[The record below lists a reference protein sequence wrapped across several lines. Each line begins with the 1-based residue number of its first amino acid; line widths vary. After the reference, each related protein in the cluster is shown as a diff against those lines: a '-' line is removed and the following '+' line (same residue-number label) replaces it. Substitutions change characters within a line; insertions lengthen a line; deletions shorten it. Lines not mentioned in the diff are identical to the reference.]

1 MARVVLNDA
10 SGNKTFLQISNK
22 GYMWT
27 LINASG
33 IILLYFPLSIGLTFY
48 QRWFLQRFHYPLLV
62 VMFHLMTK
70 FFMAAIFRYLW
81 QCWYRRQRIK
91 LDWPNTIRKIAPMG
105 FVSGLDIAFSNWG
118 LEFITVSLYTMTK
131 STSIIFILFFALLF
145 KLEEKS
151 WSLIFIV
158 AMISGGL
165 IMFTYKAT
173 QFDLMGFLLVLFAS
187 FSSGI
192 RWTLAQF
199 VMQRAEMGLSNPLDM
214 LYHVQPWMFISILP
228 FMIAFE
234 AGVAIHGWH
243 MLTFPEDMPLVWF
256 TILYITVGSVIALAM
271 ELSEYLVISR
281 MSSLTLSVA
290 SIFKEVCTLILAFEW
305 NGDRMS
311 GLNFV
316 GLLCCLGG
324 IICHVVHK
332 TTKTAKIN
340 AGQAEIAASLNKP
353 LLDEASARFL
363 ADVTTSTDE
372 EDDDHGGENSST
384 EVLFSV
390 LHSRDR

>member
-1 MARVVLNDA
+1 MARVVLND
-10 SGNKTFLQISNK
+10 SDGNKTLLQLKNNR
-22 GYMWT
+22 YLWN
-27 LINASG
+27 LFWASS
-33 IILLYFPLSIGLTFY
+33 IIVLYFPLSIGLTFY
-48 QRWFLQRFHYPLLV
+48 QRWFLQKFHYPLIV
-62 VMFHLMTK
+62 VMIHLLTK
-70 FFMAAIFRYLW
+70 FTVVAIFRLLW
-81 QCWYRRQRIK
+81 QCWHKRLRIR

-151 WSLIFIV
+151 WYLILIV
-158 AMISGGL
+158 GMISGGL

-199 VMQRAEMGLSNPLDM
+199 VMQRAEMGLSNPIDM

-234 AGVAIHGWH
+234 AGVGIHGWS
-243 MLTFPEDMPLVWF
+243 MLKFPADLQLVWF
-256 TILYITVGSVIALAM
+256 TVFYISIGSLIALAL
-271 ELSEYLVISR
+271 ELCEYLVISK

-290 SIFKEVCTLILAFEW
+290 SIFKEVCTLVLAYEW
-305 NGDRMS
+305 NGDQMS
-311 GLNFV
+311 KLNFV
-316 GLLCCLGG
+316 GLLFCMGG
-324 IICHVVHK
+324 IICHVLLK
-332 TTKTAKIN
+332 TTKAAKTN
-340 AGQAEIAASLNKP
+340 STLLNSTSLSKP
-353 LLDEASARFL
+353 LLDEAS
-363 ADVTTSTDE
+363 DD
-372 EDDDHGGENSST
+372 EDDEHGGENSST